1 MKCKLKLCVPFH
13 RKKHTTVSIPHI
25 DTITHTSST
34 ANTNIC
40 HTPSNAR
47 SKKEDNDSAESLSIG
62 QEMRK
67 EILSLLEDSMTSLA
81 PHGSDE
87 DLYIYVSASM
97 NSLNNDCQ
105 QQQQEQHKQ
114 QDGDSTSGAS
124 GRFQDGIIKDGSHE
138 IQDGRHEIQDDR
150 HEIKDDKYKI
160 QEGGKIANKSLLTP
174 NDGTKTRNSEE
185 KNNE

>member
-13 RKKHTTVSIPHI
+13 RKKHATVSIPHI

-34 ANTNIC
+34 TNTNIC
-40 HTPSNAR
+40 HAPSNAR
-47 SKKEDNDSAESLSIG
+47 SKEDNDSADSLSIG

-105 QQQQEQHKQ
+105 QQQHEQHKQ
-114 QDGDSTSGAS
+114 QDGDSSSGAI
-124 GRFQDGIIKDGSHE
+124 GRFQDGRIK
-138 IQDGRHEIQDDR
+138 DGRHEIQDDR